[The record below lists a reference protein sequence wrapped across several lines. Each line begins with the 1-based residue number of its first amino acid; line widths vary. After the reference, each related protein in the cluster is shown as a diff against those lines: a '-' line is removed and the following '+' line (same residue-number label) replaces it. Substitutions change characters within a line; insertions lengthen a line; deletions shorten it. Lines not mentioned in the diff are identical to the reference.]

1 MERSTDYWKSQAA
14 ACQPALLADLAPLIA
29 IESVCD
35 ESAATPEAPFGPGP
49 AAALDYML
57 ALARRDQSPAIR
69 AKCQC
74 GARGR
79 EGSLP
84 SRDRAKL
91 D

>member
-49 AAALDYML
+49 AAALD
-57 ALARRDQSPAIR
+57 
-69 AKCQC
+69 
-74 GARGR
+74 
-79 EGSLP
+79 
-84 SRDRAKL
+84 
-91 D
+91 